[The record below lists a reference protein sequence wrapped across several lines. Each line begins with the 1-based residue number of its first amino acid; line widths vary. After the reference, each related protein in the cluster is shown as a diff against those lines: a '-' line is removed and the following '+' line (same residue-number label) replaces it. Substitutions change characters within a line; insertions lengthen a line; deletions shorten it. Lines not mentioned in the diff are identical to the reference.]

1 MTGTKLTRRT
11 ILAGLAAAPLAGTA
25 HAQAANSETWPDR
38 PVRVLVPYPPAGGAD
53 TTARILY
60 AKAGDIMHQ
69 QFIVENRGGAG
80 GTIGEAIVAKA
91 DPDGYMLLHDGTGFS
106 VNGSLYPNLSFDY
119 RKDFEPVFLVSLV
132 PNILVVTPS
141 LPVTTLA
148 DVIAYA
154 KASPGGIEM
163 ASSGNGTLQHLC
175 LEMFRH
181 VTGLQINHVPYRGG
195 GLALTDVMAGQVKFF
210 FSNGSSVVGLLK
222 GGKVKAIAHTGKGR
236 LESLPDIPPASDTL
250 PGFEAYEWNGVFVPH
265 GTPKPIVQKLNAGL
279 NEALRS
285 PEVSAR
291 FAQLNIVSRPN
302 TPEEFHSFVEE
313 QMKLWSGVAHVVE
326 G

>member
-1 MTGTKLTRRT
+1 M
-11 ILAGLAAAPLAGTA
+11 
-25 HAQAANSETWPDR
+25 
-38 PVRVLVPYPPAGGAD
+38 RVIVPYPPAGGAD

-60 AKAGDIMHQ
+60 AKAGDILHE
-69 QFIVENRGGAG
+69 QFIIENRGGAG
-80 GTIGEAIVAKA
+80 GTIGETVVAKA
-91 DPDGYMLLHDGTGFS
+91 DADGYTLLHDGTAFS
-106 VNGSLYPNLSFDY
+106 VNGSLYPNLPFDY

-141 LPVTTLA
+141 LPVNTLA

-181 VTGLQINHVPYRGG
+181 VTGLKINHVPYRGG
-195 GLALTDVMAGQVKFF
+195 GLALTDVMSGQVKFF

-236 LESLPDIPPASDTL
+236 LDSLPDIPPASDTL
-250 PGFEAYEWNGVFVPH
+250 PGFEAYEWNGVFFPH

-285 PEVSAR
+285 PEVSGR
-291 FAQLNIVSRPN
+291 FKQLNIVSRQN
-302 TPEEFHSFVEE
+302 TPEEFRGFVEE
-313 QMKLWSGVAHVVE
+313 QMKLWNGVVKEANIKL

>member
-1 MTGTKLTRRT
+1 MTATKLTRRT
-11 ILAGLAAAPLAGTA
+11 LLAGLAAAPLIGRAS
-25 HAQAANSETWPDR
+25 AQTDWPNR

-141 LPVTTLA
+141 LPVTTMA
-148 DVIAYA
+148 DVIAYTEGPYA
-154 KASPGGIEM
+154 TARESRERVSDQLLPIG
-163 ASSGNGTLQHLC
+163 HL
-175 LEMFRH
+175 R
-181 VTGLQINHVPYRGG
+181 R
-195 GLALTDVMAGQVKFF
+195 
-210 FSNGSSVVGLLK
+210 
-222 GGKVKAIAHTGKGR
+222 
-236 LESLPDIPPASDTL
+236 
-250 PGFEAYEWNGVFVPH
+250 
-265 GTPKPIVQKLNAGL
+265 
-279 NEALRS
+279 
-285 PEVSAR
+285 
-291 FAQLNIVSRPN
+291 
-302 TPEEFHSFVEE
+302 
-313 QMKLWSGVAHVVE
+313 
-326 G
+326 

>member
-60 AKAGDIMHQ
+60 AKAGDILHQ

-141 LPVTTLA
+141 VPVTTMA

-154 KASPGGIEM
+154 KAQP
-163 ASSGNGTLQHLC
+163 
-175 LEMFRH
+175 
-181 VTGLQINHVPYRGG
+181 
-195 GLALTDVMAGQVKFF
+195 
-210 FSNGSSVVGLLK
+210 NGSTWRRPATARCSICASK
-222 GGKVKAIAHTGKGR
+222 CFAM
-236 LESLPDIPPASDTL
+236 SPASRST
-250 PGFEAYEWNGVFVPH
+250 
-265 GTPKPIVQKLNAGL
+265 TCPIAAAGW
-279 NEALRS
+279 RS
-285 PEVSAR
+285 P
-291 FAQLNIVSRPN
+291 
-302 TPEEFHSFVEE
+302 T
-313 QMKLWSGVAHVVE
+313 
-326 G
+326 

>member
-1 MTGTKLTRRT
+1 MTRTLTRRT
-11 ILAGLAAAPLAGTA
+11 LLAGLAAGPLVGQAR
-25 HAQAANSETWPDR
+25 AQADWPNR
-38 PVRVLVPYPPAGGAD
+38 NMRVIVPYPPAGGAD

-60 AKAGDIMHQ
+60 AKAGEILGQ
-69 QFIVENRGGAG
+69 QFVIENRGGAG
-80 GTIGEAIVAKA
+80 GTIGETVVAKA
-91 DPDGYMLLHDGTGFS
+91 DADGYTLLHDGTAFS
-106 VNGSLYPNLSFDY
+106 VNDSLYPNLPFDY
-119 RKDFEPVFLVSLV
+119 RKDFEPVFLASLV

-148 DVIAYA
+148 DVITYA

-175 LEMFRH
+175 LEMFRN
-181 VTGLQINHVPYRGG
+181 VTGLKINHIPYRGG
-195 GLALTDVMAGQVKFF
+195 GLALTDVMSGQVKFF
-210 FSNGSSVVGLLK
+210 FANGSSVVGLLK

-236 LESLPDIPPASDTL
+236 LDSLPDIPPASDTL

-285 PEVSAR
+285 GEVSAR
-291 FAQLNIVSRPN
+291 FKQLNIVSRQN
-302 TPEEFHSFVEE
+302 TPEEFHGFVEN
-313 QMKLWSGVAHVVE
+313 QMVLWGKVVKEANFKLG
-326 G
+326 